1 MTSENHDS
9 LMDPEND
16 ICNVKYHGLT
26 MDDKT
31 LCCPKLEMEMVALPA
46 S

>member
-1 MTSENHDS
+1 MTSESHNSVMDS
-9 LMDPEND
+9 EKD

-31 LCCPKLEMEMVALPA
+31 LCCPELEMEMVALPA